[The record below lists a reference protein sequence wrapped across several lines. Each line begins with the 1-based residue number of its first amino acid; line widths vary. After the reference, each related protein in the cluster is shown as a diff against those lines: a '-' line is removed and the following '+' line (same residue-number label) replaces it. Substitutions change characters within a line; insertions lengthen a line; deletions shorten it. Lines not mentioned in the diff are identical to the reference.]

1 MQANEGFEVAFHGE
15 YLEVVPN
22 ERLVSTEF
30 FEGVRALLIERDN
43 EPKWNPPTRPEVS
56 EAIVNRYFEKLP
68 DEPDLDLKL

>member
-1 MQANEGFEVAFHGE
+1 MMAG
-15 YLEVVPN
+15 
-22 ERLVSTEF
+22 TEF

-43 EPKWNPPTRPEVS
+43 EPKWNPATRSEVS